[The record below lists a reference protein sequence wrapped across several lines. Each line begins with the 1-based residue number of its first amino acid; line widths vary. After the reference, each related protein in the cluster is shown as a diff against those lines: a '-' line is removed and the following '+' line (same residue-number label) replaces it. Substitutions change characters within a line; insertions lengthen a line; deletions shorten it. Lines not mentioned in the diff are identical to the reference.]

1 MVVSLTD
8 ESIFTEINF
17 ALGLMIIATLYFILT
32 GILIYLKL
40 KQNRYESSNFNPNDD
55 DYVNAS
61 KQRKKPVIFR
71 YIQDDEEK
79 AIVENHFVKNNR
91 IKQTVPVASISPAH
105 QKCHGRFIFEL
116 NQLKDIDSGMF
127 DLTTKPT
134 LGMREP

>member
-1 MVVSLTD
+1 
-8 ESIFTEINF
+8 
-17 ALGLMIIATLYFILT
+17 MIIATLYFILT

-127 DLTTKPT
+127 DLKTKPT
-134 LGMREP
+134 SGMREP